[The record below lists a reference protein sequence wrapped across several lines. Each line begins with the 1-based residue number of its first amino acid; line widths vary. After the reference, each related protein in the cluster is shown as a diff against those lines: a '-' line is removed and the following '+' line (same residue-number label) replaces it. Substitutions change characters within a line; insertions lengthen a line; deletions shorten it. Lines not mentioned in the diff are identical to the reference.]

1 MTPHIATIRIK
12 MPQNGT
18 RERLLSS
25 RNLSTKDLSASAP
38 VVNEV
43 VLEGWVNRRPIG
55 GRLTLA
61 IQHSHDE
68 YYGGGGGGGGS
79 TASSTAMSTS
89 TPTASATATA
99 TASATALPKSG
110 GPPLVG
116 LVTLAASVALISSGV
131 GALVLVRRSVS

>member
-43 VLEGWVNRRPIG
+43 VLEGVFSE
-55 GRLTLA
+55 A
-61 IQHSHDE
+61 
-68 YYGGGGGGGGS
+68 
-79 TASSTAMSTS
+79 
-89 TPTASATATA
+89 
-99 TASATALPKSG
+99 
-110 GPPLVG
+110 
-116 LVTLAASVALISSGV
+116 ISSILHRLPL
-131 GALVLVRRSVS
+131 GAATRPSEGCRAGTPGTYMLWWWMDMQDYARRCREINK